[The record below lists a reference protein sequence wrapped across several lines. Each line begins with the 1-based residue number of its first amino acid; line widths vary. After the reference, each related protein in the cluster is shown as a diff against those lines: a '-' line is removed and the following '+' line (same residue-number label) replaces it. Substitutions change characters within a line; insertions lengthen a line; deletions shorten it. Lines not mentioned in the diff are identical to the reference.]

1 MNNNKLIN
9 LVNLYGG
16 NNDLIKIN
24 NLNLMLDDN
33 NSSTSEYFSNYTN
46 NTNNINLNSEEELEQ
61 IINKYKFKI
70 NNLAKLY

>member
-33 NSSTSEYFSNYTN
+33 NSSTSEYTIN

>member
-33 NSSTSEYFSNYTN
+33 NSSTSEYTIN
-46 NTNNINLNSEEELEQ
+46 NTNNINLNSEEELEK